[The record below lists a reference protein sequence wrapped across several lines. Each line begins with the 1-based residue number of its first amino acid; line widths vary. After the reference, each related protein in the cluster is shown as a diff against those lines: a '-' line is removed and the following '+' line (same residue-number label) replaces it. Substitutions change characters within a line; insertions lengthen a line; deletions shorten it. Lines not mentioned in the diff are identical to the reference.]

1 MDDKQTTKTSIFDD
15 VFMTMFERMPKLFIP
30 LINEAFGTDYSDDEE
45 IIKLRDE
52 HHFPENRIITDS
64 FMGIRDARYHF
75 ECQSK
80 DDSCMIIRM
89 FEYDT
94 AIALESMES
103 AEDGVTEIR
112 YPRSCVIYL
121 RGKNCESRKEV
132 LRVRFP
138 DESVYSYSPEILEVS
153 EYSLDELFKKK
164 LLIFLPFYLL
174 RYEKTIK
181 KDDTESVE
189 FQKLMEETK
198 ELIERLDSLYEIL
211 ETDLIDLIKRIT
223 DYICR
228 ASKNSKE
235 RMDGVMRGR
244 VLELRSDVLKAEGR
258 AEGRAE
264 GETKVLAELV
274 QDGIIDTKTAAKK
287 LGVSVK
293 KFKELAAAQS
303 FVL

>member
-103 AEDGVTEIR
+103 MEDGVTEIR
-112 YPRSCVIYL
+112 YPKSCVIYL
-121 RGKNCESRKEV
+121 REKNAQNRREV

-138 DESVYSYSPEILEVS
+138 DGFVYPYHPEVLEVS
-153 EYSLDELFKKK
+153 AYSLDELFGKK
-164 LLIFLPFYLL
+164 LLVFLPFYLL
-174 RYEKTIK
+174 RYERTIK

-189 FQKLMEETK
+189 FQKLIEETT

-293 KFKELAAAQS
+293 KFKEMAAAQS